1 MEHPAGGT
9 LLACIQ
15 RINELEGRAGSDF
28 DEDGSSECCST
39 SSSATAPS
47 ASESSY
53 LTDSKRFVPP
63 PGAVAERVARNAHLH
78 NGVNV
83 LRKGSSDVAPAC
95 YEYVTSGGSF
105 RVDDLCNVTRLMT
118 RIPEDHKAEDVHETL
133 ELLAAA
139 AGAVSKGRLS
149 PAVPPDVRGKVT
161 ILALDV
167 KLRLL
172 GFDDFPFA
180 PTLEDLCLDKETMNA
195 KFAES
200 NLAPPSQ
207 QRDEEYATARR
218 DGCRDGMMGFEYDS
232 RTSKA
237 AIKTMRVYA
246 NAWASAEA
254 VCVDLRLRRRL
265 PYLLCRQRYRELPLS
280 ERASGDILLKIAGA
294 SATTF
299 PTKVLHKVL
308 KYV

>member
-15 RINELEGRAGSDF
+15 RINELEGRSGSDF

-200 NLAPPSQ
+200 NLAPPS
-207 QRDEEYATARR
+207 R
-218 DGCRDGMMGFEYDS
+218 
-232 RTSKA
+232 
-237 AIKTMRVYA
+237 
-246 NAWASAEA
+246 EA
-254 VCVDLRLRRRL
+254 LRRVVLDLVARSVPTL
-265 PYLLCRQRYRELPLS
+265 PPFEKHNFRAHVLEESQRELPIETWS
-280 ERASGDILLKIAGA
+280 AAESLLRTRRVGCPSPSSRRELTFVATQVAAGR
-294 SATTF
+294 
-299 PTKVLHKVL
+299 
-308 KYV
+308 

>member
-1 MEHPAGGT
+1 MADAVKGFKASFVETFAA
-9 LLACIQ
+9 LLA
-15 RINELEGRAGSDF
+15 D
-28 DEDGSSECCST
+28 
-39 SSSATAPS
+39 
-47 ASESSY
+47 
-53 LTDSKRFVPP
+53 RFYNHQEV
-63 PGAVAERVARNAHLH
+63 
-78 NGVNV
+78 
-83 LRKGSSDVAPAC
+83 
-95 YEYVTSGGSF
+95 
-105 RVDDLCNVTRLMT
+105 
-118 RIPEDHKAEDVHETL
+118 
-133 ELLAAA
+133 
-139 AGAVSKGRLS
+139 S
-149 PAVPPDVRGKVT
+149 PAVY
-161 ILALDV
+161 
-167 KLRLL
+167 
-172 GFDDFPFA
+172 
-180 PTLEDLCLDKETMNA
+180 A
-195 KFAES
+195 K
-200 NLAPPSQ
+200 